1 MKTILIKYVK
11 SYNPKALINSEL
23 FREYLEGFESEI
35 IRGISKLIILS
46 VIKQWGEEGIYGYK
60 LAREVKKETKDMLVI
75 EEGTLYPILRKL
87 KRDGLVETEKKEYN
101 GRLRSYNIIT
111 QKGIDVHNRL
121 MGFFYGLIDSISGII
136 DIDVNLKPEKYL
148 FCPNCSNRI
157 EQKGILKKSCNI
169 CGLRSEKFQKI
180 YKRGI

>member
-1 MKTILIKYVK
+1 MIKHVK
-11 SYNPKALINSEL
+11 SHNPKALINSEV

-46 VIKQWGEEGIYGYK
+46 AIKQWGDDGIYGYK
-60 LAREVKKETKDMLVI
+60 LVREVKKETKDMLII

-111 QKGIDVHNRL
+111 EMGIHVHDRL
-121 MGFFYGLIDSISGII
+121 MGFFSKLIESLSGKI
-136 DIDVNLKPEKYL
+136 DMDVKLKPDKYF
-148 FCPNCSNRI
+148 FCPNCSNRR
-157 EQKGILKKSCNI
+157 EEKDMQNKQCNI
-169 CGLRSEKFQKI
+169 CGFGPDDYEDNYEQER
-180 YKRGI
+180 

>member
-1 MKTILIKYVK
+1 MIKHVG
-11 SYNPKALINSEL
+11 SYNPKALINSEV

-60 LAREVKKETKDMLVI
+60 LVREVKRETKDMLII

-87 KRDGLVETEKKEYN
+87 KRDGLVETEKREYN

-111 QKGIDVHNRL
+111 EMGIHIHNRL
-121 MGFFYGLIDSISGII
+121 MGFFSRLIESLSGKI
-136 DIDVNLKPEKYL
+136 DIDVKLKPEKYF

-157 EQKGILKKSCNI
+157 EQTDTLKKSCDI
-169 CGLRSEKFQKI
+169 CGLELDEHHES
-180 YKRGI
+180 YKQES

>member
-1 MKTILIKYVK
+1 MKHVK
-11 SYNPKALINSEL
+11 NYNPKALINSEV
-23 FREYLEGFESEI
+23 FREYLESFESEI

-46 VIKQWGEEGIYGYK
+46 VIKQSGEGGIYGYK
-60 LAREVKKETKDMLVI
+60 LAREVKRETKDMLII

-111 QKGIDVHNRL
+111 QTGINVHDRL
-121 MGFFYGLIDSISGII
+121 MGFFSGLIDSISGII
-136 DIDVNLKPEKYL
+136 DMEVNLNPDRYF

-157 EQKGILKKSCNI
+157 ESKNKLKKPCKI
-169 CGLRSEKFQKI
+169 CGFGPEEFQENYKEEK
-180 YKRGI
+180 

>member
-1 MKTILIKYVK
+1 MIKQVK
-11 SYNPKALINSEL
+11 SYNPKALINSEV

-46 VIKQWGEEGIYGYK
+46 VIKQWGNEGIYGYK
-60 LAREVKKETKDMLVI
+60 LVREVKRETKDMLII
-75 EEGTLYPILRKL
+75 EEGTLYPILRIL

-111 QKGIDVHNRL
+111 EMGVHVHNRL
-121 MGFFYGLIDSISGII
+121 MGFFSTLTESLSGKIDM
-136 DIDVNLKPEKYL
+136 DVKLKHKKYF

-157 EQKGILKKSCNI
+157 EQKDVLKKPCNI
-169 CGLRSEKFQKI
+169 CGLEPNEYQEN
-180 YKRGI
+180 YKQER

>member
-1 MKTILIKYVK
+1 MIKQVK
-11 SYNPKALINSEL
+11 SYNPKALINSEV
-23 FREYLEGFESEI
+23 FKEYLEGFESEI

-46 VIKQWGEEGIYGYK
+46 VIKQWGDEGIYGYK
-60 LAREVKKETKDMLVI
+60 LVREVKRETKDMLII

-111 QKGIDVHNRL
+111 QTGINVHNRL
-121 MGFFYGLIDSISGII
+121 MGFYSRLNYSISGII
-136 DIDVNLKPEKYL
+136 DMEVNLKHDRYL

-157 EQKGILKKSCNI
+157 EPKNMLEKPCNI
-169 CGLRSEKFQKI
+169 CGLGPEEFKEN
-180 YKRGI
+180 YKQER